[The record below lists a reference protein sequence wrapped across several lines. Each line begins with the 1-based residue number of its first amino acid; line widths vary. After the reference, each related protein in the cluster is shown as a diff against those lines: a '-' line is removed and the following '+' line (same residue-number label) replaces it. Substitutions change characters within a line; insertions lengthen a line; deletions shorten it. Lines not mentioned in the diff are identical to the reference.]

1 MLFLPNAIKCSK
13 LKYMK
18 HMNARLSLCLLLFK
32 KKKLGDVSYIL
43 QCSQQFK
50 EVHQL
55 CSMMYDWTE
64 LKNVPL

>member
-1 MLFLPNAIKCSK
+1 
-13 LKYMK
+13 
-18 HMNARLSLCLLLFK
+18 MNARLSLCLLLFL